1 MMSDISDAEVEAFLG
16 NVSSQ
21 PKQRGNL
28 IFALDA
34 TASRE
39 RTWDTA
45 AQLQVQMFAEVA
57 VIGSLDLQLV
67 YFRGMKGVNAECKA
81 SPWLSNPMQLAKLMT
96 KIRCETG
103 YTQIE
108 RVLSHVSRETKLRKI
123 NALVFIGDACEEDSD
138 NLIEPATQLAKLD
151 IPAFMFQE
159 GKDLVAKKVFQ
170 SIARTT
176 HGAYHRFDRASAQQF
191 AELLRAV
198 AAFAVGGVVALE
210 RQGSAAARLL
220 LGQVKGKDD

>member
-1 MMSDISDAEVEAFLG
+1 MTDIAPSRVDKFLAG
-16 NVSSQ
+16 VSSRPQ
-21 PKQRGNL
+21 QRGNL

-45 AQLQVQMFAEVA
+45 AQLQAQMFREVA
-57 VIGSLDLQLV
+57 LIGALDMQLV
-67 YFRGMKGVNAECKA
+67 YYRGTDECKA
-81 SPWLSNPMQLAKLMT
+81 SRWVDNPMALATVMR
-96 KIRCETG
+96 KIQCDAGE
-103 YTQIE
+103 TQIN
-108 RVLSHVSRETKLRKI
+108 RILTHASRETKLRKI
-123 NALVFIGDACEEDSD
+123 NALVFIGDACEENSDS
-138 NLIEPATQLAKLD
+138 LVEPAAELAKLD
-151 IPAFMFQE
+151 VPAFMFQE
-159 GKDLVAKKVFQ
+159 GNDLVAQKVFQ

>member
-1 MMSDISDAEVEAFLG
+1 MSDISDAEVEAFLA
-16 NVSSQ
+16 NVSNQ

-81 SPWLSNPMQLAKLMT
+81 SPWLSNPLQLAKLMT

-108 RVLSHVSRETKLRKI
+108 RVLSHVLRETKTRKI
-123 NALVFIGDACEEDSD
+123 NAAVYVGDACEEERGVLVRS
-138 NLIEPATQLAKLD
+138 ARKLGD
-151 IPAFMFQE
+151 LEIPVFMFQE
-159 GKDLVAKKVFQ
+159 GRDPVAEMRFQ
-170 SIARTT
+170 EIAELT
-176 HGAYHRFDRASAQQF
+176 HGAYHRFDQGSGKQL
-191 AELLRAV
+191 AELLKAV
-198 AAFAVGGVVALE
+198 ATFAVGGVLALE
-210 RQGSAAARLL
+210 RQGSDVAKFL
-220 LGQVKGKDD
+220 LGQVR

>member
-1 MMSDISDAEVEAFLG
+1 MSDISDAEVEAFLA
-16 NVSSQ
+16 NVSNQ

-81 SPWLSNPMQLAKLMT
+81 SPQDPLRNRLHANRARSQS
-96 KIRCETG
+96 
-103 YTQIE
+103 
-108 RVLSHVSRETKLRKI
+108 RVT
-123 NALVFIGDACEEDSD
+123 
-138 NLIEPATQLAKLD
+138 
-151 IPAFMFQE
+151 
-159 GKDLVAKKVFQ
+159 
-170 SIARTT
+170 
-176 HGAYHRFDRASAQQF
+176 
-191 AELLRAV
+191 
-198 AAFAVGGVVALE
+198 
-210 RQGSAAARLL
+210 
-220 LGQVKGKDD
+220 